1 MGNGL
6 ITGITA
12 ITALIATVINL
23 IAHLGS
29 VKKSEEAKREDDYY
43 NKVLRPYI
51 KKVHESSTKNIAF
64 DFFNDEKINEPFIP
78 PYIRYVYYSNET
90 EEKRNDQLNKFL
102 IIDYIKMYENENRAV
117 ERFFKVANRVE
128 KIFIILLS
136 ALGFVSTIMVGFSF
150 LLYNLAYP
158 EMWTNY
164 KWIAIVVI
172 ELILSVMAIGCFFG
186 LLYYAKVDKDMYS
199 TRKNKID
206 KQLKNLDADFIRIT
220 GNNYY

>member
-1 MGNGL
+1 MGNGF

-51 KKVHESSTKNIAF
+51 KKVHENSSNNKA
-64 DFFNDEKINEPFIP
+64 DDLFNEIDIDEPFIP
-78 PYIRYVYYSNET
+78 PYIRYVYYNENDKN
-90 EEKRNDQLNKFL
+90 KRNEKLNKML
-102 IIDYIKMYENENRAV
+102 IIDYIKMYENEDRAIS
-117 ERFFKVANRVE
+117 RFFKVTDRVG
-128 KIFIILLS
+128 KIFMLLVS
-136 ALGFVSTIMVGFSF
+136 AVGLALFGGLAICYLFFVLPQVSTWKNYECVG
-150 LLYNLAYP
+150 
-158 EMWTNY
+158 
-164 KWIAIVVI
+164 AIII
-172 ELILSVMAIGCFFG
+172 ELILVLFALGCFFV
-186 LLYYAKVDKDMYS
+186 LWHCAKVDKYMYS
-199 TRKNKID
+199 TLKNKID